1 MRDIGEISTSLS
13 EKMER
18 AAVLKAKLDASLS
31 LQEFEPRAF
40 EHGAC
45 KVGCVANIKY
55 AAERGIWKLTLGN
68 GELIEKP
75 LLSVPVNLWPTSAQ
89 SEWMSL
95 RAEDRRR
102 AVARFRK
109 QQETK

>member
-13 EKMER
+13 EKMEK
-18 AAVLKAKLDASLS
+18 AAVLKAKLDSSLA
-31 LQEFEPRAF
+31 LQAFEPRAF

-55 AAERGIWKLTLGN
+55 AAERGIWKLILGN

-75 LLSVPVNLWPTSAQ
+75 LLAVPANLWPQ
-89 SEWMSL
+89 SEWMAIGD
-95 RAEDRRR
+95 RARKL
-102 AVARFRK
+102 AMSRFRQ